1 VSAHAPTAR
10 DAATPPAG
18 VHSPPAVLPIPHSNF
33 YNRETLLDSDATRV
47 GEDGAREG
55 GELHRGA
62 SRRGGRGPTAAYHY
76 NILSRRAMRDWKKGR
91 ATHTTTFF
99 ALARNQSMS
108 MTPPTH
114 DFIECK
120 RHASVR
126 RGIDFKFCV
135 ECGRFIIIAPART
148 LVS

>member
-1 VSAHAPTAR
+1 MVRVKEANSIVA
-10 DAATPPAG
+10 
-18 VHSPPAVLPIPHSNF
+18 
-33 YNRETLLDSDATRV
+33 LLDAEGEVPQQHTTTTCCQDAECV
-47 GEDGAREG
+47 IGE
-55 GELHRGA
+55 
-62 SRRGGRGPTAAYHY
+62 
-76 NILSRRAMRDWKKGR
+76 KGR

-120 RHASVR
+120 RNASVR

-135 ECGRFIIIAPART
+135 ECGRFIIIASART

>member
-1 VSAHAPTAR
+1 MAR
-10 DAATPPAG
+10 VKEANSIVA
-18 VHSPPAVLPIPHSNF
+18 
-33 YNRETLLDSDATRV
+33 LLDAVEEAPRQHTTITNHQDTEW
-47 GEDGAREG
+47 G
-55 GELHRGA
+55 
-62 SRRGGRGPTAAYHY
+62 
-76 NILSRRAMRDWKKGR
+76 DWRKGR

-108 MTPPTH
+108 MTPPAH

-120 RHASVR
+120 RYASVR

-135 ECGRFIIIAPART
+135 DGGRFIIASART